1 MIKKKK
7 WLRKKERKKEGGWKV
22 HEGERETKILGNL
35 KKESEGIVI
44 VCTGGSASAS
54 MTMLMQL

>member
-1 MIKKKK
+1 MIKKK

-44 VCTGGSASAS
+44 VCTGGSASAF
-54 MTMLMQL
+54 MLMQL